1 MSREESSKDP
11 VEVLAEAE
19 QQWMYTE
26 EELLH
31 TPSILDGMSPEEER
45 QLRSKGTNFITQVG
59 IMLKLPQTTLCT
71 ASIFFNRF
79 LMRHSLVKKEGH
91 KPLHHYVS
99 KTPFDPQ
106 SQGPLYQPRSATLS
120 SFLVDQKWKIYA
132 SEFAADKTTSKL
144 QQHLFSWPRKSKS
157 IHVS

>member
-1 MSREESSKDP
+1 MSKDP
-11 VEVLAEAE
+11 AEVLAEAE
-19 QQWMYTE
+19 LQWMYSE
-26 EELLH
+26 EDLLH
-31 TPSILDGMSPEEER
+31 TPSILDGMTPDEER

-99 KTPFDPQ
+99 RALFDPC
-106 SQGPLYQPRSATLS
+106 T
-120 SFLVDQKWKIYA
+120 LVDD
-132 SEFAADKTTSKL
+132 S
-144 QQHLFSWPRKSKS
+144 
-157 IHVS
+157 

>member
-1 MSREESSKDP
+1 MPLLSDSRVSSSNAAMSREEMSKDP
-11 VEVLAEAE
+11 AEVLEEAE

-26 EELLH
+26 EDLLH
-31 TPSILDGMSPEEER
+31 TPSILDGMPPDEER

-71 ASIFFNRF
+71 ASVFFNRF

-99 KTPFDPQ
+99 SILFDPQ
-106 SQGPLYQPRSATLS
+106 GHGSPLPTWIP
-120 SFLVDQKWKIYA
+120 D
-132 SEFAADKTTSKL
+132 
-144 QQHLFSWPRKSKS
+144 LF
-157 IHVS
+157 